1 MRLQAFIGSLTLSGA
16 AVAFSD
22 ATPWIL
28 YSTASFPSTD
38 SKQLQTSSDVL
49 KHTKDILSRCPTDHY
64 VFATQPGMIAADL
77 YHNEG
82 SRMPSLQH
90 SITLD
95 ERIQGKYIVSEV
107 VGDIMDSNLVNFV
120 KTACSHHGKQAIVE
134 QVSLGQLPQED
145 RAEALRINDHAL
157 GERIGKENGHTSFT
171 VLFYATRP
179 EPAYEAQFGDA
190 VHQDLRR
197 ATHGSSAPAVERDNR
212 PLFEKYQFF
221 TPGIFMGIITAI
233 VLFSILGVGIKA
245 LGSLEV
251 SYGAFEK
258 EMGPAAQKKQQ

>member
-1 MRLQAFIGSLTLSGA
+1 MRLQAFLGSLTLCGA

-28 YSTASFPSTD
+28 YSTASFPLTD

-49 KHTKDILSRCPTDHY
+49 RTTKDILSRCPTERY
-64 VFATQPGMIAADL
+64 VFATQPGMTASDL
-77 YHNEG
+77 QRNEG
-82 SRMPSLQH
+82 SNMPLFHH
-90 SITLD
+90 SVTLD
-95 ERIQGKYIVSEV
+95 SRIQGKYIVSEV
-107 VGDIMDSNLVNFV
+107 VGDIRDGNLINFV
-120 KTACSHHGKQAIVE
+120 KTACSQYGKQAVIE
-134 QVSLGQLPQED
+134 QVSLGQLPLENRADALLVND
-145 RAEALRINDHAL
+145 RIL
-157 GERIGKENGHTSFT
+157 GERISKDNGRDSVT

-179 EPAYEAQFGDA
+179 EPSYEAQFDEA
-190 VHQDLRR
+190 IHMDLRR
-197 ATHGSSAPAVERDNR
+197 AIDNKNSTTGKDNR

-221 TPGIFMGIITAI
+221 TPGIFMGIIATI
-233 VLFSILGVGIKA
+233 LLFSILTVGIKT

>member
-28 YSTASFPSTD
+28 YSTASFPSADT
-38 SKQLQTSSDVL
+38 KQLQTSSDVL
-49 KHTKDILSRCPTDHY
+49 TNTKDILSRCPTDHY
-64 VFATQPGMIAADL
+64 VFATQPGMIAADIH
-77 YHNEG
+77 HNEG
-82 SRMPSLQH
+82 LDMPSLHH
-90 SITLD
+90 SVTLD

-107 VGDIMDSNLVNFV
+107 VGDIMDSNLVKFV
-120 KTACSHHGKQAIVE
+120 KTACSQHGKQAVVE
-134 QVSLGQLPQED
+134 LVSLGQLPQED
-145 RAEALRINDHAL
+145 RAEALLVNDRIL
-157 GERIGKENGHTSFT
+157 GERIGKENGRDSFT
-171 VLFYATRP
+171 VLLYATRP

-197 ATHGSSAPAVERDNR
+197 ATHESSAHVEKDNR